1 LSGDG
6 HRASNKAGRDTADV
20 IAPPP
25 VLYGAALLLA
35 LLLHT
40 AIGPWPIAS
49 PARDPLMA
57 AGAALVL
64 IGLALSA
71 AVMRAFAKART
82 PVPPY
87 RPTTSF
93 VSTGLYRYTRNPDYL
108 GQTLLYIGI
117 TFIVRSWWPLVLLPL
132 VLLLVHVG
140 VIRREER
147 YLEARFGQ
155 TYRDYTARVRRWF

>member
-1 LSGDG
+1 
-6 HRASNKAGRDTADV
+6 V

-35 LLLHT
+35 LLLRT
-40 AIGPWPIAS
+40 TIGPLPIAS
-49 PARDPLMA
+49 STRGALMA
-57 AGAALVL
+57 AGAVLVL
-64 IGLALSA
+64 VGLALSA
-71 AVMRAFAKART
+71 TVMRLFAKAGT

-117 TFIVRSWWPLVLLPL
+117 ALIAGSWWPLVLLPI
-132 VLLLVHVG
+132 VLPIVHFG

-155 TYRDYTARVRRWF
+155 PYREYTARVRRWL

>member
-1 LSGDG
+1 MTSTA
-6 HRASNKAGRDTADV
+6 HRESNPVRRDTAGV

-40 AIGPWPIAS
+40 TIGPLPIVSSAHS
-49 PARDPLMA
+49 VLMV

-64 IGLALSA
+64 VGLALSA
-71 AVMRAFAKART
+71 TVMRLFANAGT

-117 TFIVRSWWPLVLLPL
+117 ALVADSWWPLVLLPI
-132 VLLLVHVG
+132 VLPIVHFG

-155 TYRDYTARVRRWF
+155 PYREYTARVRRWL